1 MTSNPPPRS
10 PQPESAGA
18 RMSEPSGTEMSMV
31 TRTPG
36 HALYTMILAI
46 ILALGGAVAA
56 APPAGAAATA
66 IAPGDTIRYLSASG
80 NMTCTLG
87 FVFTRAGRSLGVT
100 AGHCV
105 LDGDG
110 VIIDLNSGH
119 RGRVITHSYDP
130 SMKGDDFALID
141 FGGARINATLL
152 DTNVAAVEA
161 PPADQTICHTGRAS
175 GSSCGHL
182 ANRYGPQYLTIG
194 HRDRAGDSGGP
205 VWTRYGI
212 DEVAIVGIWLG
223 TQIYNDDTTYGRFY
237 PLTTALQGLGIAGD
251 TAL

>member
-1 MTSNPPPRS
+1 MTTNPPPRS
-10 PQPESAGA
+10 AGPECAGT
-18 RMSEPSGTEMSMV
+18 RMSEPCGTERVMV
-31 TRTPG
+31 TRASG
-36 HALYTMILAI
+36 HALYAMVLAVI
-46 ILALGGAVAA
+46 FAVAGALATA
-56 APPAGAAATA
+56 APASAAASA
-66 IAPGDTIRYLSASG
+66 IVPGDTIRYLSASG

-110 VIIDLNSGH
+110 GIVDLNSGH
-119 RGRVITHSYDP
+119 RGRVITYSYDP

-152 DTNVAAVEA
+152 DTNIAAVQA

-194 HRDRAGDSGGP
+194 HRDRGGDSGGP

-212 DEVAIVGIWLG
+212 DQVSIVGIWLG
-223 TQIYNDDTTYGRFY
+223 TQVYNDITYGRFY
-237 PLTTALQGLGIAGD
+237 PLTTALQGLGVDGD